1 MMKNI
6 YSWFAD
12 LFGNDLYQ
20 WMAGYDAFYNQAGT
34 NYLTLIGTVI
44 FAVATLICMLWY
56 FIPHATF
63 NKVSSWFIML
73 GVTSI
78 ICLFIG
84 FGWSY
89 SLYSIMPDWV
99 IYGVANCVTDANGL
113 LVHVDGALPQV
124 VQLNFWQFGFVNM
137 IISLVCF
144 FILSVLI
151 GRNFSTHCKRIPF

>member
-12 LFGNDLYQ
+12 LYGNDLYL
-20 WMAGYDAFYNQAGT
+20 WLAGYDYLGSQTGT
-34 NYLTLIGTVI
+34 NYLSLIGTVI
-44 FAVATLICMLWY
+44 FAVTTLICMLWY

-73 GVTSI
+73 GATAV

-89 SLYSIMPDWV
+89 SLFPIMPNWV
-99 IYGVANCVTDANGL
+99 VFGLANVVTDVNGL
-113 LVHVDGALPQV
+113 LVPADGALPQIT
-124 VQLNFWQFGFVNM
+124 QLNFWQFGFANM
-137 IISLVCF
+137 IISLLCF
-144 FILSVLI
+144 FILSIVV